1 LDMTK
6 GRDYLWKKGVSPN
19 PSGRPK
25 GSGSMATYLA
35 DPKLFGIRYRKWWWF
50 CLYYTTAITKI
61 GNATEAA
68 RKAGYSANSA
78 RFIASRLLKKPV
90 IREMLRKNYEIQAGT
105 RSLGNGLYMIP
116 NEDGGYRF
124 YQKTEGLIWAQIKRD
139 WTL

>member
-1 LDMTK
+1 MLESKLKRKRRNPNWFQWYK
-6 GRDYLWKKGVSPN
+6 GMPCLN

-35 DPKLFGIRYRKWWWF
+35 DPKLFGLRHLKWWWF

-61 GNATEAA
+61 GNASEAA
-68 RKAGYSANSA
+68 RKAGSSAKSA

-90 IREMLRKNYEIQAGT
+90 IREMIRKDYEIQAGT

-116 NEDGGYRF
+116 NEDGGYHF
-124 YQKTEGLIWAQIKRD
+124 YQKPRV
-139 WTL
+139 

>member
-1 LDMTK
+1 MSNKRGNPKWFQWYK
-6 GRDYLWKKGVSPN
+6 GMPCLN

-35 DPKLFGIRYRKWWWF
+35 DPKLFENHHMRWWWF

-68 RKAGYSANSA
+68 RKAGYSAKSA

-90 IREMLRKNYEIQAGT
+90 IREMIRKEREIQDGT
-105 RSLGNGLYMIP
+105 RHLGNGLYMIP
-116 NEDGGYRF
+116 NKDGGYHY
-124 YQKTEGLIWAQIKRD
+124 YQKPRV
-139 WTL
+139 